1 MYARVR
7 DRSIEFR
14 RSLFSQSEFRSNRF
28 ETSWRP
34 KPIFFKS
41 NKKLSTRFKTN
52 LRLSECTCNSQV
64 SNDRLNSR
72 STCRKSSNVALNSL
86 AIIRY
91 VLQKAIKIS
100 REDQAIVLTV
110 FKASLETRVSS
121 RVESLVSRVERNEI
135 LVSREGGNLL
145 LSGTVNLLYC
155 LNQRSYI
162 HDGS

>member
-72 STCRKSSNVALNSL
+72 STCHKSSNVALNSL

-121 RVESLVSRVERNEI
+121 LESRVSSLE
-135 LVSREGGNLL
+135 SRETRF
-145 LSGTVNLLYC
+145 SSRERVVTYF
-155 LNQRSYI
+155 
-162 HDGS
+162 